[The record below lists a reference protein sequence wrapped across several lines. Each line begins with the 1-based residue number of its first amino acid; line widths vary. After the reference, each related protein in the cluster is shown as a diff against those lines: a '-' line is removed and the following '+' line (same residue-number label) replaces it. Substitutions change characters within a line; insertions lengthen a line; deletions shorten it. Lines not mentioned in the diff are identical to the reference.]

1 VGPVVFE
8 IARPGDVLHDVDTI
22 VPEQVIDVPRDA
34 VRWPMEIIRAVAVL
48 LKMPIIRSVKVL
60 DCSVVNL
67 GAQAW
72 HMVSSPFGFRLVFS
86 WSRNTDKS
94 V

>member
-1 VGPVVFE
+1 
-8 IARPGDVLHDVDTI
+8 
-22 VPEQVIDVPRDA
+22 
-34 VRWPMEIIRAVAVL
+34 MEIIRAVAVL